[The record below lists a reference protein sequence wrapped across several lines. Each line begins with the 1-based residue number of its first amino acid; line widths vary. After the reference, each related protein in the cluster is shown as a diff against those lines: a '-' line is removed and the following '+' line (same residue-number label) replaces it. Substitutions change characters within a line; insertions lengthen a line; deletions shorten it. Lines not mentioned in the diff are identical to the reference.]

1 MRNNVLPLDKITSRW
16 KRIFGSEN
24 FLETYYEDE
33 NYIAN
38 ILTLFQIPLNKI
50 KQYEHNLVNNIKKSP
65 IKIIVISNFNLL
77 NSNLNFYDFISKKK
91 SFLKKINKLQN
102 HNMNFNFIDKRIINS
117 STYKFLG
124 HYKISQNKE
133 FIETDEMT
141 ILTKEH
147 KKNDFLNPQKNEFFY
162 KFLYFIKRII
172 LSNRYLY
179 VFCLKIIS
187 LISLNPRL
195 SGYLYRII
203 YSIR

>member
-1 MRNNVLPLDKITSRW
+1 
-16 KRIFGSEN
+16 
-24 FLETYYEDE
+24 
-33 NYIAN
+33 
-38 ILTLFQIPLNKI
+38 
-50 KQYEHNLVNNIKKSP
+50 
-65 IKIIVISNFNLL
+65 
-77 NSNLNFYDFISKKK
+77 
-91 SFLKKINKLQN
+91 
-102 HNMNFNFIDKRIINS
+102 MNFTFIDKRIINS